1 MAMCDA
7 PGIEHERCSYH
18 RLSGRQAW
26 GAVTAGL
33 LWIWFMSF
41 PYVLGAGTV
50 DDAYIAGYAASSI
63 QHEFGLRDAALEVRD
78 GIVTVIVV
86 AGSQV
91 DRGKL
96 EAAIKRIPGV
106 VSVDIRSETEEKL
119 QHRSTRDLQAGH
131 ATEQPDGTIATAIKD
146 RTSKWMPHGLL
157 FDPLH
162 ADLRWPR
169 FSAAYRSFSTG
180 LDVSQGFAGNF
191 GETFALYRN
200 KAPFSGEWEVG
211 VQAGLFSLLDFSK
224 QSVELVNADYRVG
237 VVSSYRANAWSGFVR
252 LLHQSSHLGDE
263 FLLNNAQVTR
273 INLSFEELDMKIA
286 YDAKSW
292 LRVYGGGGV
301 LLRREP
307 KIGRGTTQW
316 GIEVASPVTF
326 LEGRVRPVAYGDFQ
340 ANERANWS
348 VSRSLMAGLQLE
360 NARIGD
366 RRLLLLFE
374 YYFGPSP
381 DGQFYTRMV
390 EWYGVGLHF
399 FY

>member
-1 MAMCDA
+1 MWS
-7 PGIEHERCSYH
+7 EESLEVERFSYH
-18 RLSGRQAW
+18 PSGRPAW
-26 GAVTAGL
+26 GVVAASL
-33 LWIWFMSF
+33 LCIWFLLF
-41 PYVLGAGTV
+41 PYLLRAGTV
-50 DDAYIAGYAASSI
+50 EDAYIAGYTASLLE
-63 QHEFGLRDAALEVRD
+63 HEFGLRDAALEVHD
-78 GIVTVIVV
+78 GRVTVVLV
-86 AGSQV
+86 AGTQV

-106 VSVDIRSETEEKL
+106 ARVDIRNETAEEL
-119 QHRSTRDLQAGH
+119 QRRSMKDPQAGDV
-131 ATEQPDGTIATAIKD
+131 TEQPSGAITTAIKD

-180 LDVSQGFAGNF
+180 LDVSEGFAGNF

-200 KAPFSGEWEVG
+200 KAPFSGEWELG
-211 VQAGLFSLLDFSK
+211 VQAGLFSLLDFGK
-224 QSVELVNADYRVG
+224 QSIDLVNADYRVG

-252 LLHQSSHLGDE
+252 LLHKSSHLGDE
-263 FLLNNAQVTR
+263 FLLNNPQVTR

-286 YDAKSW
+286 YDAASW
-292 LRVYGGGGV
+292 LRVYGGGGL

-316 GIEVASPVTF
+316 GLEVTSPVTL

-366 RRLLLLFE
+366 RRLQLLFE

>member
-1 MAMCDA
+1 MEYSVM
-7 PGIEHERCSYH
+7 PLEIVRCG
-18 RLSGRQAW
+18 GRQAW
-26 GAVTAGL
+26 GTLTGL
-33 LWIWFMSF
+33 LWIWILLS
-41 PYVLGAGTV
+41 PNWLDAGTV
-50 DDAYIAGYAASSI
+50 EDAYIAGYTASSLE
-63 QHEFGLRDAALEVRD
+63 HDFGLRDAALQVHD
-78 GIVTVIVV
+78 GIVTVVLV

-106 VSVDIRSETEEKL
+106 VQVDIRSETAEKL
-119 QHRSTRDLQAGH
+119 QGLSNGDPQIGDAK
-131 ATEQPDGTIATAIKD
+131 EQPSGAITTAIEAH
-146 RTSKWMPHGLL
+146 TSKWMPHGLL
-157 FDPLH
+157 FNPLH

-180 LDVSQGFAGNF
+180 LNVSEGFAGNF
-191 GETFALYRN
+191 GETFAIYRN
-200 KAPFSGEWEVG
+200 KALLGGEWELG
-211 VQAGLFSLLDFSK
+211 VQAGVFSLLDFGQ
-224 QSVELVNADYRVG
+224 QSIDLVNADYRVG

-263 FLLNNAQVTR
+263 FILNNPQVTR

-286 YDAKSW
+286 YDAASW

-301 LLRREP
+301 VLRRDP

-316 GIEVASPVTF
+316 GVELTSPFTL

-366 RRLLLLFE
+366 RRLQLLFE

-390 EWYGVGLHF
+390 EWYGIGLHF

>member
-1 MAMCDA
+1 MCDE
-7 PGIEHERCSYH
+7 PGIERRRCAYR

-26 GAVTAGL
+26 GGL
-33 LWIWFMSF
+33 TVGLFWIWFLSV
-41 PYVLGAGTV
+41 PCLLISGTV
-50 DDAYIAGYAASSI
+50 EDAYITGYTASSLE
-63 QHEFGLRDAALEVRD
+63 HDFGLRDGAVEVHD
-78 GIVTVIVV
+78 GIVTVVLV

-106 VSVDIRSETEEKL
+106 VRVDIRSETAEEL
-119 QHRSTRDLQAGH
+119 QHRSMNDPQVGDVK
-131 ATEQPDGTIATAIKD
+131 EQPRGAITTAIKD
-146 RTSKWMPHGLL
+146 RSSKWMPHGLL

-180 LDVSQGFAGNF
+180 LDVSKGFAGNF

-200 KAPFSGEWEVG
+200 KAPFDGEWELG
-211 VQAGLFSLLDFSK
+211 VQAGVFSLLDFGR
-224 QSVELVNADYRVG
+224 QSIDLVNADYRVG

-252 LLHQSSHLGDE
+252 LHHQSSHLGDE

-286 YDAKSW
+286 YDAASW
-292 LRVYGGGGV
+292 LRVYGGGGL

-316 GIEVASPVTF
+316 GIEVTSPITL

-340 ANERANWS
+340 ANERAQWS

-366 RRLLLLFE
+366 RRLQLLFE

>member
-1 MAMCDA
+1 MYNLE
-7 PGIEHERCSYH
+7 GIKVERRSY
-18 RLSGRQAW
+18 RRFSRPQEL
-26 GAVTAGL
+26 GAVTASL
-33 LWIWFMSF
+33 FWIWFLVF
-41 PYVLGAGTV
+41 PYLLSAGTV
-50 DDAYIAGYAASSI
+50 EDAYITGYTASSLE
-63 QHEFGLRDAALEVRD
+63 HEFGLRDAALQVHD
-78 GIVTVIVV
+78 GIVTVVLV
-86 AGSQV
+86 AGSQI

-106 VSVDIRSETEEKL
+106 VQVDIRSDTAEKL
-119 QHRSTRDLQAGH
+119 QSLSNGDPRLGDAK
-131 ATEQPDGTIATAIKD
+131 EQPSGAITTAIED
-146 RTSKWMPHGLL
+146 HTSKWMPHGLL
-157 FDPLH
+157 FNPLH

-180 LDVSQGFAGNF
+180 LNVSEGFAGNF
-191 GETFALYRN
+191 GETFAIYRN
-200 KAPFSGEWEVG
+200 KALFGGEWELG
-211 VQAGLFSLLDFSK
+211 VQAGVFSLLDFGQ
-224 QSVELVNADYRVG
+224 QSIDLVNADYRVG

-263 FLLNNAQVTR
+263 FILNNPQVTR

-286 YDAKSW
+286 YDAASW

-301 LLRREP
+301 VLRRDP
-307 KIGRGTTQW
+307 TIGRGTTQW
-316 GIEVASPVTF
+316 GVELTSPFTL

-366 RRLLLLFE
+366 RRLQLLFE

>member
-1 MAMCDA
+1 M
-7 PGIEHERCSYH
+7 PLEIVWRG
-18 RLSGRQAW
+18 GRQAW
-26 GAVTAGL
+26 GTLRGL
-33 LWIWFMSF
+33 LWIWFLVS
-41 PYVLGAGTV
+41 PNWVDAGTV
-50 DDAYIAGYAASSI
+50 EDAYIAGYTASSLE
-63 QHEFGLRDAALEVRD
+63 HDFGLRDAALQVHD
-78 GIVTVIVV
+78 GMVTVILV
-86 AGSQV
+86 AGSRV

-106 VSVDIRSETEEKL
+106 VQVDIRSETAEKL
-119 QHRSTRDLQAGH
+119 QGLSNGDPQIGDAKERLSGAIT
-131 ATEQPDGTIATAIKD
+131 TTIENH
-146 RTSKWMPHGLL
+146 TSKWMPHGLL
-157 FDPLH
+157 FNPLH

-180 LDVSQGFAGNF
+180 LNVSEGFAGNF
-191 GETFALYRN
+191 GETFSIYRN
-200 KAPFSGEWEVG
+200 KALFGGEWELG
-211 VQAGLFSLLDFSK
+211 VQAGVFSLLDFGQ
-224 QSVELVNADYRVG
+224 QSIDLVNADYRVG

-263 FLLNNAQVTR
+263 FILNNPQVTR

-286 YDAKSW
+286 YDAASW

-301 LLRREP
+301 VLRREP

-316 GIEVASPVTF
+316 GIEVTSPFTL

-366 RRLLLLFE
+366 RRLQLLFE

>member
-1 MAMCDA
+1 MSNERDLK
-7 PGIEHERCSYH
+7 IERCSSH
-18 RLSGRQAW
+18 RFSGRQGW
-26 GAVTAGL
+26 GIVTISL
-33 LWIWFMSF
+33 LWIWFLLF
-41 PYVLGAGTV
+41 PHLLGAGTV
-50 DDAYIAGYAASSI
+50 EDAYIAGYTASSLE
-63 QHEFGLRDAALEVRD
+63 HEFGLRDAALEVQN
-78 GIVTVIVV
+78 GVVTVVLV

-91 DRGKL
+91 DRGKF

-106 VSVDIRSETEEKL
+106 VKVDIRDETAEKL
-119 QHRSTRDLQAGH
+119 EHRSMRYPQAGD
-131 ATEQPDGTIATAIKD
+131 AKEQPSGAITTAIED
-146 RTSKWMPHGLL
+146 HTSKWMPHGLL
-157 FDPLH
+157 FNPLH

-180 LDVSQGFAGNF
+180 LNVSEGFAGNF
-191 GETFALYRN
+191 GETFAIYRN
-200 KAPFSGEWEVG
+200 KALFGGEWELG
-211 VQAGLFSLLDFSK
+211 VQAGVFSLLDFGQ
-224 QSVELVNADYRVG
+224 QSIDLVNADYRVG

-263 FLLNNAQVTR
+263 FILNNPQVTR

-286 YDAKSW
+286 YDAASW
-292 LRVYGGGGV
+292 IRVYGGGGV
-301 LLRREP
+301 VLRRDP

-316 GIEVASPVTF
+316 GVELTSPFTL

-366 RRLLLLFE
+366 RRLQLLFE

>member
-1 MAMCDA
+1 M
-7 PGIEHERCSYH
+7 PLGIVRY
-18 RLSGRQAW
+18 SGRQAW
-26 GAVTAGL
+26 GILTGL
-33 LWIWFMSF
+33 LWIWFLFS
-41 PYVLGAGTV
+41 PYWLDAGTV
-50 DDAYIAGYAASSI
+50 EDAYIAGYTASSLE
-63 QHEFGLRDAALEVRD
+63 HDFGLRDAALQVHD
-78 GIVTVIVV
+78 GIVTVVLV

-106 VSVDIRSETEEKL
+106 VQVDIRSETAEKL
-119 QHRSTRDLQAGH
+119 QDLSNGDPQIGDAK
-131 ATEQPDGTIATAIKD
+131 EQPSGAITTAIED
-146 RTSKWMPHGLL
+146 HSSKWMPHGLL
-157 FDPLH
+157 FNPLH

-180 LDVSQGFAGNF
+180 LNVSEGFAGNF
-191 GETFALYRN
+191 GETFSIYRN
-200 KAPFSGEWEVG
+200 KALFGGEWELG
-211 VQAGLFSLLDFSK
+211 VQAGVFSLLDFGQ
-224 QSVELVNADYRVG
+224 QSIDLVNADYRVG

-263 FLLNNAQVTR
+263 FILNNPQVTR

-286 YDAKSW
+286 YDAASW

-301 LLRREP
+301 VLRRDP

-316 GIEVASPVTF
+316 GVELTSPFTL

-366 RRLLLLFE
+366 RRLQLLFE

-390 EWYGVGLHF
+390 EWYGIGLHF

>member
-1 MAMCDA
+1 MCNQS
-7 PGIEHERCSYH
+7 GLEVERRSHH
-18 RLSGRQAW
+18 RFSCRQAW
-26 GAVTAGL
+26 GPVAASL
-33 LWIWFMSF
+33 LGIWFLLF

-50 DDAYIAGYAASSI
+50 EDAYIAGYTASSLE
-63 QHEFGLRDAALEVRD
+63 HEFGLRDAALEVHD
-78 GIVTVIVV
+78 GMVTVLLV

-91 DRGKL
+91 DREKL

-106 VSVDIRSETEEKL
+106 VGVDIRSETAEKF
-119 QHRSTRDLQAGH
+119 QQRSMSDPQAGD
-131 ATEQPDGTIATAIKD
+131 AQKQPSGAITTAIENH
-146 RTSKWMPHGLL
+146 TSKWMPHGLL

-169 FSAAYRSFSTG
+169 FSAAYRSFATG
-180 LDVSQGFAGNF
+180 LDLSGGFAGNF

-200 KAPFSGEWEVG
+200 KALFGGEWELG
-211 VQAGLFSLLDFSK
+211 VQAGVFSLLDFGQ
-224 QSVELVNADYRVG
+224 QSIDLVNADYRVG
-237 VVSSYRANAWSGFVR
+237 VVSGYRANAWSGFVR

-263 FLLNNAQVTR
+263 FILNNPQVTR

-286 YDAKSW
+286 YDAATW

-307 KIGRGTTQW
+307 QIGRGTAQW
-316 GIEVASPVTF
+316 GIEMTSPVTF

-340 ANERANWS
+340 ANERAHWS

-366 RRLLLLFE
+366 RRLQLLFE

-381 DGQFYTRMV
+381 DGQFYRRMV

>member
-18 RLSGRQAW
+18 RLSGRRAW
-26 GAVTAGL
+26 GAITAGL
-33 LWIWFMSF
+33 LWIWFVLF
-41 PYVLGAGTV
+41 PPVLRAGTV
-50 DDAYIAGYAASSI
+50 EDAYIAGYTASSLE
-63 QHEFGLRDAALEVRD
+63 HEFGLRDAALEVHD
-78 GIVTVIVV
+78 GLVTVVLV
-86 AGSQV
+86 EGSQV

-96 EAAIKRIPGV
+96 DAAIKRIPGV
-106 VSVDIRSETEEKL
+106 LKVDIRDEPAEKL
-119 QHRSTRDLQAGH
+119 QHRSMREPEAGD
-131 ATEQPDGTIATAIKD
+131 AKEQPSGAITTAIED
-146 RTSKWMPHGLL
+146 RSSKWLPSGLL

-169 FSAAYRSFSTG
+169 FSAAYRSFSTE
-180 LDVSQGFAGNF
+180 LNVSEGFAGNF

-200 KAPFSGEWEVG
+200 KAPFGGEWEFG
-211 VQAGLFSLLDFSK
+211 VQAGVFSLLDFGR
-224 QSVELVNADYRVG
+224 QSVDLVNADYRIG

-263 FLLNNAQVTR
+263 FLLNNVQVTR

-366 RRLLLLFE
+366 RRLQLLFE

>member
-1 MAMCDA
+1 M
-7 PGIEHERCSYH
+7 PLGILRHG
-18 RLSGRQAW
+18 GRQAW
-26 GAVTAGL
+26 GTLMGL
-33 LWIWFMSF
+33 LWIWFLLA
-41 PYVLGAGTV
+41 PYWLAAGTV
-50 DDAYIAGYAASSI
+50 EDAYIAGYTASSLE
-63 QHEFGLRDAALEVRD
+63 HDFGLRDAALQVHD
-78 GIVTVIVV
+78 GVVTVVLV

-106 VSVDIRSETEEKL
+106 VQVDIRSETAEKL
-119 QHRSTRDLQAGH
+119 QSLSSGDPQIGDAK
-131 ATEQPDGTIATAIKD
+131 EQLSGAITTAIED
-146 RTSKWMPHGLL
+146 HTSKWMPHGLL
-157 FDPLH
+157 FNPLH

-169 FSAAYRSFSTG
+169 FSAAYRSFSSG
-180 LDVSQGFAGNF
+180 LNVSEGFAGNF
-191 GETFALYRN
+191 GETFAIYRN
-200 KAPFSGEWEVG
+200 KAVFGGEWELG
-211 VQAGLFSLLDFSK
+211 VQAGVFSLLDFGQ
-224 QSVELVNADYRVG
+224 QSIDLVNADYRVG

-263 FLLNNAQVTR
+263 FILNNPQVTR

-286 YDAKSW
+286 YDAASW

-301 LLRREP
+301 VLRRDP

-316 GIEVASPVTF
+316 GVELTSPFTL

-366 RRLLLLFE
+366 RRLQLLFE

-381 DGQFYTRMV
+381 DGQFYTNMV
-390 EWYGVGLHF
+390 EWYGIGLHF